1 MTTPKKPH
9 DCSSMEEVR
18 SGIDALDKKLVQLF
32 KERAAFIDRA
42 TELKQ
47 GNGWPARIPE
57 RVEEVVVNARREAEV
72 QGLDPDLIEKLWRQ
86 VIDWSID
93 REETGLGRK

>member
-1 MTTPKKPH
+1 MTTPQNPQ
-9 DCSSMEEVR
+9 DCSSMAEVR
-18 SGIDALDKKLVQLF
+18 QGIDALDKQLVQLLRR
-32 KERAAFIDRA
+32 RAGFIDRA

-57 RVEEVVVNARREAEV
+57 RVEEVVMNARREAEA
-72 QGLDPDLIEKLWRQ
+72 QGLDPDLIEQLWRQ
-86 VIDWSID
+86 LIDWSID